1 MTSKTTLR
9 NYMIDKAGRKWNT
22 KPERAFR
29 AYSELRRMELVQN
42 VVLPFVAE
50 NREGRI
56 QRFDFQLDFAH
67 PLDSKTGCLYDVDYE
82 VDGDGHNSKHDLWK
96 DNIKNSRGLK
106 VIHIPGVL
114 TAKKFWPH
122 LDKWLPMALLSPSP
136 TVYIGGGSSDF
147 P

>member
-9 NYMIDKAGRKWNT
+9 NYMIDKAGRKWNM

-29 AYSELRRMELVQN
+29 AYAESRGIDLVQN
-42 VVLPFVAE
+42 VVLPFVGP
-50 NREGRI
+50 NRMDRL
-56 QRFDFQLDFAH
+56 QRFDFQLDFAR
-67 PLDSKTGCLYDVDYE
+67 PCDTGHQATYDIDFE
-82 VDGDGHNSKHDLWK
+82 IDGEGHNGKNDLWK
-96 DNIKNSRGLK
+96 DTLKNSRGLK

-114 TAKKFWPH
+114 TAKKFLPH
-122 LDKWLPMALLSPSP
+122 LDRWLPMALLSPSP